1 MQFLLTELQFL
12 FIFTYVNKWVTIMV
26 DLNELRKTLET
37 KFPSVGT
44 DSGWLVEQDFDSVFM
59 WANGRP
65 TLTFYS
71 KLVAEDNV
79 VSMKVELNL
88 EKLTTDERN
97 SDLVKFVLEQL
108 EQEV

>member
-1 MQFLLTELQFL
+1 
-12 FIFTYVNKWVTIMV
+12 
-26 DLNELRKTLET
+26 
-37 KFPSVGT
+37 
-44 DSGWLVEQDFDSVFM
+44 M

-65 TLTFYS
+65 ILTFFS

-88 EKLTTDERN
+88 EKLSTDELN

>member
-1 MQFLLTELQFL
+1 
-12 FIFTYVNKWVTIMV
+12 
-26 DLNELRKTLET
+26 
-37 KFPSVGT
+37 
-44 DSGWLVEQDFDSVFM
+44 M

-65 TLTFYS
+65 TLTFFS

>member
-1 MQFLLTELQFL
+1 
-12 FIFTYVNKWVTIMV
+12 MV

-44 DSGWLVEQDFDSVFM
+44 DTGWFVEQDFDSVFM

-65 TLTFYS
+65 ILTFFS

-88 EKLTTDERN
+88 EKLSTDELN

>member
-1 MQFLLTELQFL
+1 MELRFL
-12 FIFTYVNKWVTIMV
+12 FIFTYVNKQPNKEVTIMV
-26 DLNELRKTLET
+26 DLNEFRKTLET

-44 DSGWLVEQDFDSVFM
+44 DSGWFVEQDFDSVFM

-65 TLTFYS
+65 ILTFFS

-88 EKLTTDERN
+88 EKLTTDELN
-97 SDLVKFVLEQL
+97 SDLVKFVLKQL
-108 EQEV
+108 EQ